1 MFPTDVTVSM
11 TIADLYPM
19 MHLPLHETAH
29 DLTKSY
35 GLTIPLI
42 TDSTGKKFG
51 KSE

>member
-1 MFPTDVTVSM
+1 VT
-11 TIADLYPM
+11 TGIELIRKKYDKEA
-19 MHLPLHETAH
+19 
-29 DLTKSY
+29 Y